1 MTADHKIDGEND
13 QFPVGMRVLAVDD
26 DPTCLRLLDTLLRRC
41 QYNVTTTS
49 QAVVALQMLRE
60 KKNKFD
66 LVISDV
72 HMPDMDGFK
81 LLELVGLEMDLP
93 VIMLSAYG
101 DTELVMKG
109 ISHGACDYLLKPIR
123 IEELKN
129 IWQHVIR
136 KKKLEPKNQKD
147 SEKPHVDCG
156 DYREGFQ
163 GIGDPQQ
170 NGKTNRKRKDQN
182 EDDDEE
188 RDENGP
194 TDDDPSMQKKPRV
207 VWSVELHRKFVAAVN
222 QLGLDKAVP
231 KRILDLMNVENLS
244 RENVASHLQK
254 YRLYLKRISCVTSQ
268 QANMAAALGNAD
280 SAFLRMA
287 SLNALGNLPTV
298 DASGQFQS
306 ASFNSFSPSSVLGR
320 LNSPSGLGMR
330 SLSSSGAAQFGHA
343 QNSSSSIN
351 GTADFH
357 SVSQSG
363 NQNGILY
370 GMPMSLELHQLPRSN
385 SVNYG
390 VLPVTDSTIYTNSI
404 SSLDAKINVAGL
416 SNSQF
421 SVSDGF
427 SDTKINVGSTSN
439 CFGMPNNSQMVDGH
453 LLHPQGTGG
462 LVNQSLATENSMNSG
477 FSFQMTD
484 IERRSNWPNAV
495 QSLDDQSNLY
505 GINNC
510 FKHTSLSIL
519 RDNSLSV
526 PMHIGSGPHDAS
538 SFTVGPAHVRDG
550 NIDLLQCQAAS
561 ASSYTR
567 KGWEGSKQDAVPH
580 QTNLL
585 CSSVNSLQ
593 PRGVPSSFDPSVMT
607 SNNLHWRQL

>member
-1 MTADHKIDGEND
+1 MTVDHNFDGEND

-60 KKNKFD
+60 NKNKFD

-136 KKKLEPKNQKD
+136 RKKLDPKVQKD
-147 SEKPHVDCG
+147 SDKPRVDSG
-156 DYREGFQ
+156 EGFQ
-163 GIGDPQQ
+163 GIGDPEQ

-182 EDDDEE
+182 DDDDEE
-188 RDENGP
+188 RDENGHP
-194 TDDDPSMQKKPRV
+194 DDDPSMQKKPRV

-280 SAFLRMA
+280 SSFLRMA

-298 DASGQFQS
+298 DSSGQFQS
-306 ASFNSFSPSSVLGR
+306 ATFNSFSPSSVLGR
-320 LNSPSGLGMR
+320 LNSPAGLGMR
-330 SLSSSGAAQFGHA
+330 SLSSSGAVQFGHG

-351 GTADFH
+351 GTPDFH

-390 VLPVTDSTIYTNSI
+390 VLPVTDSMIYTNPVG
-404 SSLDAKINVAGL
+404 SLDAKINVAGL
-416 SNSQF
+416 SNNQF

-427 SDTKINVGSTSN
+427 SDTKINLGSTSN
-439 CFGMPNNSQMVDGH
+439 GCFGTPNNSQMVDGH
-453 LLHPQGTGG
+453 LLHPQGIGG
-462 LVNQSLATENSMNSG
+462 FVNQSLATANSLNSG
-477 FSFQMTD
+477 FPFQMTD
-484 IERRSNWPNAV
+484 IERR
-495 QSLDDQSNLY
+495 
-505 GINNC
+505 GR
-510 FKHTSLSIL
+510 IL

-526 PMHIGSGPHDAS
+526 PMHVGSGPHDAS
-538 SFTVGPAHVRDG
+538 SFTLGPAHVQDDKSLKQLSGLIATTGCSKFTQPKRYD
-550 NIDLLQCQAAS
+550 IKQPALETTLKVEHLAE
-561 ASSYTR
+561 
-567 KGWEGSKQDAVPH
+567 KG
-580 QTNLL
+580 L
-585 CSSVNSLQ
+585 SLDQ
-593 PRGVPSSFDPSVMT
+593 SDCC
-607 SNNLHWRQL
+607 

>member
-1 MTADHKIDGEND
+1 MTVDDKIDGEKE

-60 KKNKFD
+60 NKNKFD

-136 KKKLEPKNQKD
+136 RKKLEPKD
-147 SEKPHVDCG
+147 SKNSDKPCVDSG
-156 DYREGFQ
+156 DSREGFQ
-163 GIGDPQQ
+163 GIGEPEP
-170 NGKTNRKRKDQN
+170 NGKNNRKRKDQN

-188 RDENGP
+188 RDENGQN
-194 TDDDPSMQKKPRV
+194 DDDPSMQKKPRV

-287 SLNALGNLPTV
+287 SLNALGNLPTM
-298 DASGQFQS
+298 DSSGQFQS
-306 ASFNSFSPSSVLGR
+306 VAFNSFSPSSVLGR
-320 LNSPSGLGMR
+320 LNSPAGLGIR
-330 SLSSSGAAQFGHA
+330 SLSSSGAVQFGLA

-351 GTADFH
+351 GTANFH
-357 SVSQSG
+357 SAPQTG

-370 GMPMSLELHQLPRSN
+370 GMPMSTEIHQLPHSN
-385 SVNYG
+385 NVNYG
-390 VLPVTDSTIYTNSI
+390 VLPVTESMIYTNSI
-404 SSLDAKINVAGL
+404 SSLDGKVNVTGL
-416 SNSQF
+416 SNSQY
-421 SVSDGF
+421 SASDGF
-427 SDTKINVGSTSN
+427 SDVKIHVGSSSN
-439 CFGMPNNSQMVDGH
+439 ACFGMPNNSLVVDGH
-453 LLHPQGTGG
+453 HLHSQGLGG
-462 LVNQSLATENSMNSG
+462 SVNQSLATANSLNSG
-477 FSFQMTD
+477 FSFQMPD
-484 IERRSNWPNAV
+484 IERRGTWPSAV
-495 QSLDDQSNLY
+495 QSLGDQTNLHRSND
-505 GINNC
+505 C
-510 FKHTSLSIL
+510 FRHTSPSIL
-519 RDNSLSV
+519 RDNSLLV
-526 PMHIGSGPHDAS
+526 PLNIGSDPHDAS
-538 SFTVGPAHVRDG
+538 SFTLRPTHVPDG
-550 NIDLLQCQAAS
+550 NIDLLQCQS
-561 ASSYTR
+561 ASSNTLQ
-567 KGWEGSKQDAVPH
+567 GWGDSKQDAVPH
-580 QTNLL
+580 QTNLIS
-585 CSSVNSLQ
+585 SSVNSWLPQ
-593 PRGVPSSFDPSVMT
+593 GVSSSFDPSVMS
-607 SNNLHWRQL
+607 SNNEHWRQL